1 MWRVS
6 RGSSPGRGLGPMD
19 AYKVPGW
26 LLREKLV
33 QGELD
38 VEEYVASIYERIE
51 KLDRYL
57 RAHITIR
64 PRKEVEAE
72 VRQQV
77 EEARRDGGRPLAG
90 LLVAVK
96 DVIHVKGLPVTCGS
110 KMLEKYIAVYDAT
123 VVSKLREAGA
133 VVLGKTNM
141 DEFAMGSTGETSAYG
156 ASRNPWSPDRVPGG
170 SSSGTAVAL
179 AAGMATLGLGT
190 DTGGSIRMPSAWT
203 GLYGLKPT
211 YGLVSR
217 YGLVSYADSLEQIG
231 PMSRNTRDLALILEA
246 IAGFDPRDSTSLPE
260 KPKDYLKAAEDG
272 IRDGVNGL
280 RVAVIKEF
288 MEHPGVHESVKMLV
302 ERAAKLLGDAG
313 AMLGEISLGKEVLEY
328 SLPAYYVIAM
338 AEASSNLAR
347 YDGVRYGPREPPK
360 PWEGWNTYYSR
371 IRATYF
377 GLEVKMRIMLG
388 SWMLSSGY
396 RDQYYIRALKMRR
409 IVRDRV
415 LALLKEFDILLA
427 PAVVA
432 PPPLLGEVVDDP
444 EKMYALDLATVI
456 ANLSGVPAAT
466 APAGIIEGIPI
477 GVQLIARPLGEHT
490 LLRALGALEAA
501 SGLADLVAEP
511 LPG

>member
-1 MWRVS
+1 
-6 RGSSPGRGLGPMD
+6 
-19 AYKVPGW
+19 
-26 LLREKLV
+26 
-33 QGELD
+33 
-38 VEEYVASIYERIE
+38 
-51 KLDRYL
+51 
-57 RAHITIR
+57 
-64 PRKEVEAE
+64 
-72 VRQQV
+72 
-77 EEARRDGGRPLAG
+77 
-90 LLVAVK
+90 
-96 DVIHVKGLPVTCGS
+96 
-110 KMLEKYIAVYDAT
+110 
-123 VVSKLREAGA
+123 
-133 VVLGKTNM
+133 
-141 DEFAMGSTGETSAYG
+141 EFAMGSTGETSAYG
-156 ASRNPWSPDRVPGG
+156 ASRNPWSPNRVPGG

-231 PMSRNTRDLALILEA
+231 PMARNTRDLALILEA

-313 AMLGEISLGKEVLEY
+313 AMLGEVSLGREVLTY

-427 PAVVA
+427 PAVVTL
-432 PPPLLGEVVDDP
+432 PPLLGEVADDP

-466 APAGIIEGIPI
+466 APIGIIDGIPI
-477 GVQLIARPLGEHT
+477 GVQLIAKPLGEHT